1 MDMRLHQW
9 LTLALFPVCVAACSG
24 STQHLSAPSPRS
36 STSTASPTTPPVTTA
51 APTSTSVVTTSANPS
66 TSSTPSIDSAIAVYA
81 ACTMPAAQQHP
92 TVEPA
97 AIDMA
102 CADNGF
108 GVKDVHWT
116 RWTAGSATGAG
127 TTWYKDCRPN
137 CAEGKIIYTPGVQV
151 TLTRPVRGAS
161 GGLVWSQI
169 TLSTLPPGYS
179 PGPQALPTHPI

>member
-1 MDMRLHQW
+1 VADPCTVSGLRCRLQRVDA
-9 LTLALFPVCVAACSG
+9 TLVRTKSSQLNIHCV
-24 STQHLSAPSPRS
+24 TDD
-36 STSTASPTTPPVTTA
+36 PPVTTA